1 MKWQWLVG
9 IGAMAGIGAVGLWL
23 TKKLH
28 REDGIRT
35 SEDDW
40 KKNDDNSQK
49 KNEQDGQGQGSPNL
63 KTEDTSV
70 QEKSLCKAELE
81 RFGGKFEDL
90 YEPLR
95 QTAEQSGYRVDEGD
109 LAFSW
114 EARLEDDERLHHLYR
129 KWQSMEEYSDR
140 EKLEKWYYF
149 LLSLGVSCSTEQS
162 VVLDEKVMKKYDFVD
177 DWKPYIGQK
186 LQVKNGYWYLGNAI
200 LEKGN
205 LVMSGEMQEV

>member
-9 IGAMAGIGAVGLWL
+9 IGAMAGIGAAGLWL
-23 TKKLH
+23 RKKIQG
-28 REDGIRT
+28 EEG
-35 SEDDW
+35 W
-40 KKNDDNSQK
+40 NKNDENGQKNSGD
-49 KNEQDGQGQGSPNL
+49 ES
-63 KTEDTSV
+63 

-90 YEPLR
+90 YSPLR
-95 QTAEQSGYRVDEGD
+95 QIAEQSGYRVDEGD

-114 EARLEDDERLHHLYR
+114 EARMEDDERLQYLYR
-129 KWQSMEEYSDR
+129 KWQSLGEYSDG

-149 LLSLGVSCSTEQS
+149 LLSLGVACSTEQS
-162 VVLDEKVMKKYDFVD
+162 VVLDEKAMKKYDFVD
-177 DWKPYIGQK
+177 DWKPYIGQT

-205 LVMSGEMQEV
+205 LVE